1 MRGNFVII
9 LAVFV
14 AAGVSAQELRTE
26 FSGNTKTRLIG
37 QAFPEDSIFHDLT
50 GRTALD
56 LAMGLRLSMRA
67 DRGRWS
73 ADVAYQLIL
82 QYGDS
87 VDYSRV
93 LQSTTGSNFD
103 QRPTDD
109 RRLLNLTRS
118 IRDNGKFAALH
129 RLDRLSVAYATEKTV
144 IRLGRQ
150 AITWGNGMYFTPMDI
165 VNPFDPTTIDTEFK
179 TGDDM
184 LYAQYLTANGN
195 DIQGAI
201 AFRREG
207 ISGKAAYGEYTSA
220 VKYHG
225 VLPLSEYDL
234 LLAQSYG
241 DWLLGV
247 GGNRSIG
254 GSVLRGDLLLTDSDA
269 GIKAQLVGNLGYS
282 WVWWNRNL
290 TGVLEYYF
298 NGFGQAGGNYDAAS
312 LADNSQLLQ
321 RVARAETF
329 TLGRHYLAGGVSIEV
344 TPLWVFS
351 PTLFF
356 NLGDDSALLQ
366 LSSQNS
372 LGDNLT
378 FLAALRVPVGPDG
391 SEYGGIESGVSNRY
405 LSFDLGVFAQLAW
418 YF

>member
-1 MRGNFVII
+1 MRSSFVIVVA
-9 LAVFV
+9 LLV
-14 AAGVSAQELRTE
+14 AAGVSAQQLRTE
-26 FSGNTKTRLIG
+26 FNGNSKTRLIG

-56 LAMGLRLSMRA
+56 LATALRLSMRA

-73 ADVAYQLIL
+73 ADAAYQLIL

-87 VDYSRV
+87 AEYSRV
-93 LQSTTGSNFD
+93 LQATTGLNFD
-103 QRPTDD
+103 QRPTDE

-118 IRDNGKFAALH
+118 IRDAGKFAALH
-129 RLDRLSVAYATEKTV
+129 RLDRLSVGFATEKTV
-144 IRLGRQ
+144 VRLGRQ

-165 VNPFDPTTIDTEFK
+165 VNPFDTTTIDTEYK

-184 LYAQYLTANGN
+184 LYVQYLTANGH
-195 DIQGAI
+195 DIQGAM
-201 AFRREG
+201 AFRRDA

-225 VLPLSEYDL
+225 VLPVSEYDL
-234 LLAQSYG
+234 LLAQTYG

-254 GSVLRGDLLLTDSDA
+254 GSVLRGDLLLTDSDT

-282 WVWWNRNL
+282 WVWRKGNL

-298 NGFGQAGGNYDAAS
+298 NGFGQAGGQYDAAS
-312 LADNSQLLQ
+312 LAGNPQLL
-321 RVARAETF
+321 RRLARAQSF

-344 TPLWVFS
+344 TPLWVLS
-351 PTLFF
+351 PTLFL
-356 NLGDDSALLQ
+356 NLGDGSALLQ
-366 LSSQNS
+366 LSTQNS

-391 SEYGGIESGVSNRY
+391 SEYGGIESGMPNRY
-405 LSFDLGVFAQLAW
+405 LSIDAGVFAQLAW